1 MRPPCCSPS
10 TAVKVH
16 LFSPAGHLEKFMVRG
31 MSNLAMI
38 PSASNSMD
46 PRVAVYLRVSTETQ
60 IHDSQEAEL
69 RDYCNRR
76 GWSNVEW
83 YRDTASGAKQDR
95 RGLTDL
101 MQKVRRG
108 KVDIVLAIKLDRL
121 ARSLS
126 HLAQLIAELQ
136 VNRVALVCPSQGI
149 DTSNSNP
156 AAALQVNILAAVA
169 QFERELITER
179 VRAGVAAAK
188 ARGVRMGRP
197 ATPERRKQ
205 QVLDLAN
212 QGGAAKAIS
221 QQLRIPYSSVTQI
234 IRDAGIPPELQ
245 ET

>member
-1 MRPPCCSPS
+1 
-10 TAVKVH
+10 
-16 LFSPAGHLEKFMVRG
+16 
-31 MSNLAMI
+31 
-38 PSASNSMD
+38 MD
-46 PRVAVYLRVSTETQ
+46 QRVAVYLRVSTDTQ

-76 GWSNVEW
+76 GWTHIEW

-95 RGLTDL
+95 RGLSDL

-108 KVDIVLAIKLDRL
+108 KVDVVLAFKLDRL

-136 VNRVALVCPSQGI
+136 VHRVALVCPSQGI

-156 AAALQVNILAAVA
+156 AAHLQLNILAAVA

-197 ATPERRKQ
+197 ATPDKRKSQMVALAERGMSART
-205 QVLDLAN
+205 
-212 QGGAAKAIS
+212 IS
-221 QQLRIPYSSVTQI
+221 EQLRIPYSTVTQLL
-234 IRDAGIPPELQ
+234 RQQRESSPDH
-245 ET
+245 

>member
-1 MRPPCCSPS
+1 
-10 TAVKVH
+10 
-16 LFSPAGHLEKFMVRG
+16 
-31 MSNLAMI
+31 MI
-38 PSASNSMD
+38 FGASNGMD
-46 PRVAVYLRVSTETQ
+46 PRVAVYLRVSTDTQ

-76 GWSNVEW
+76 GWTHIEW

-95 RGLTDL
+95 SGLHNL

-108 KVDIVLAIKLDRL
+108 KVDVVLAFKLDRL

-136 VNRVALVCPSQGI
+136 VNQVALVCPSQGI

-156 AAALQVNILAAVA
+156 AAHLQLNILAAVA

-197 ATPERRKQ
+197 TTSDRKKQ
-205 QVLDLAN
+205 QVTALAET
-212 QGGAAKAIS
+212 GKPARIIS
-221 QQLRIPYSSVTQI
+221 QQLRIPYSTVTQLLREA
-234 IRDAGIPPELQ
+234 RDSGTPE
-245 ET
+245 

>member
-1 MRPPCCSPS
+1 
-10 TAVKVH
+10 
-16 LFSPAGHLEKFMVRG
+16 
-31 MSNLAMI
+31 MI
-38 PSASNSMD
+38 FGASNRMD
-46 PRVAVYLRVSTETQ
+46 PRVAVYLRVSTDTQ

-76 GWSNVEW
+76 GWTDIEW

-95 RGLTDL
+95 RGLSDL

-108 KVDIVLAIKLDRL
+108 KVDIVLAFKLDRL

-136 VNRVALVCPSQGI
+136 VHRVALVCPSQGI

-156 AAALQVNILAAVA
+156 AAHLQLNILAAVA

-179 VRAGVAAAK
+179 VRAGLAAAK

-197 ATPERRKQ
+197 ATPDRKQ
-205 QVLDLAN
+205 RQVRSLAET
-212 QGGAAKAIS
+212 GMPATSIS
-221 QQLRIPYSSVTQI
+221 KQLRIPYSTVTQLLRQA
-234 IRDAGIPPELQ
+234 RDSGTPE
-245 ET
+245 

>member
-1 MRPPCCSPS
+1 
-10 TAVKVH
+10 
-16 LFSPAGHLEKFMVRG
+16 
-31 MSNLAMI
+31 MI
-38 PSASNSMD
+38 FGASNGMD
-46 PRVAVYLRVSTETQ
+46 PRVAVYLRVSTDNQ

-76 GWSNVEW
+76 GWTDIEW

-95 RGLTDL
+95 RGLSDL

-108 KVDIVLAIKLDRL
+108 KVDIVLAFKLDRL

-136 VNRVALVCPSQGI
+136 LHRVALVCPSQGI

-156 AAALQVNILAAVA
+156 AAHLQLNILAAVA

-197 ATPERRKQ
+197 ATPDRKKR
-205 QVLDLAN
+205 QVEDLVA
-212 QGGAAKAIS
+212 QGMTARTIS
-221 QQLRIPYSSVTQI
+221 DQLRMPYSTVTQL
-234 IRDAGIPPELQ
+234 IRDRG
-245 ET
+245 

>member
-1 MRPPCCSPS
+1 MTSCAGPFFDSPS
-10 TAVKVH
+10 SAEKLN
-16 LFSPAGHLEKFMVRG
+16 LFSPAGHLEKSMVRG
-31 MSNLAMI
+31 MSNVDMI
-38 PSASNSMD
+38 PSASNGMD
-46 PRVAVYLRVSTETQ
+46 SRVAVYLRVSTDTQ

-76 GWSNVEW
+76 GWADIEW

-95 RGLTDL
+95 RGLSDL

-108 KVDIVLAIKLDRL
+108 KVDIVLAFKLDRL

-136 VNRVALVCPSQGI
+136 INRVALVCPSQGI

-156 AAALQVNILAAVA
+156 AASLQLNILAAVA

-188 ARGVRMGRP
+188 ARGVRMGWP
-197 ATPERRKQ
+197 ATPDGKKRK
-205 QVLDLAN
+205 VEELVA
-212 QGGAAKAIS
+212 QGMTARAIS
-221 QQLRIPYSSVTQI
+221 DQLRIPYSTVTQL
-234 IRDAGIPPELQ
+234 IRARE
-245 ET
+245 